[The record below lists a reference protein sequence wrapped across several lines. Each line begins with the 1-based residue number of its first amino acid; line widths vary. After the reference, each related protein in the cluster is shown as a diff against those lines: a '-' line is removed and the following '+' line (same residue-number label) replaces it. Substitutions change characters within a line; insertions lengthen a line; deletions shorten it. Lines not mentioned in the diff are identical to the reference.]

1 MAGTI
6 RVNLQVDVNNGNFID
21 SVSVSNKSFVQTNP
35 GGGNPGTLSIGT
47 SEESVALSELGT
59 QGWLFMQNLDD
70 TNYVRWG
77 FATTAYGGRLEPGE
91 VALFRLNP
99 ATTLYMIADTAAC
112 RVNIRAFED

>member
-6 RVNLQVDVNNGNFID
+6 RINLQVDVANGNFLD
-21 SVSVSNKSFVQTNP
+21 SVSVSNKSFVQDNP

-77 FATTAYGGRLEPGE
+77 FATTVYGGRLEPGE

-99 ATTLYMIADTAAC
+99 GSTLYMISNSAAC